1 MLGEWYL
8 PPGACQ
14 VISTI
19 TEGTISFSRP
29 PLIIHLSGDD
39 PNTVSVSTSRL
50 NPSSRISPQ
59 IRSSEAVAVSGCGD
73 PIAVGG
79 LLRRCSFIADRRRRH
94 AGPWLGCLGSSPVP

>member
-59 IRSSEAVAVSGCGD
+59 IRSSEPSG
-73 PIAVGG
+73 P
-79 LLRRCSFIADRRRRH
+79 
-94 AGPWLGCLGSSPVP
+94 PNPVPVGFVPVQTKNEGSTGLPARSRLIA